1 MYDEPYDAYDAELA
15 REALREIEDAP
26 PYQLTVEQLVSLA
39 EDLA

>member
-15 REALREIEDAP
+15 RLEIEDAP
-26 PYQLTVEQLVSLA
+26 PYMGSLEDLIELT